1 MILRLSE
8 TGLHVDGITTSVNP
22 SLAFKMLR
30 DEVESANQFGMISF
44 EADPKEG
51 EEWNWFAKD
60 LTSHLPNYK

>member
-30 DEVESANQFGMISF
+30 NEVESANQFGMISF
-44 EADPKEG
+44 EPDPKEG

-60 LTSHLPNYK
+60 LTNHLPNYK